1 MNDVHL
7 KLLILKVF
15 IMRKIKITGTGVYIP
30 QSCISSQALASKMQ
44 IDEKVLQKMGMKT
57 RYYANSIEKASYMG
71 AQAAK
76 NALNDAKLTLDDIDL
91 LICASGTMEMPIPCT
106 ASLIHKELQPSQPL
120 PAFDINSTCLSFLT
134 AIDMVSYLIEAN
146 KYRNVLIVSSEIASV
161 GLNYNDLESAS
172 LFSDGAAAVVV
183 SQSPS
188 NESNC
193 IIASNMNTYSAG
205 WNHCMIPGG
214 GTGYPPEKWV
224 LDKDEMFQFHMNG
237 KEVFKLALQV
247 LPDFVSQLFA
257 MGNTA
262 MDEIDIVIPHQASL
276 SAMNILQKKLMIKS
290 ERMINI
296 VEDYGNMIAAS
307 IPMAL
312 HQAIK
317 TRKLFRGH
325 RVLLL
330 GTSAGIS
337 VGGMILEY

>member
-1 MNDVHL
+1 
-7 KLLILKVF
+7 
-15 IMRKIKITGTGVYIP
+15 MRKIKITGTGIYIP
-30 QSCISSQALASKMQ
+30 QSCVSTQALASKMQ
-44 IDEKVLQKMGMKT
+44 IEEKVLQKMGMKT
-57 RYYANSIEKASYMG
+57 RYYASSKERASYMG

-106 ASLIHKELQPSQPL
+106 AALIHKELQPSQPL

-134 AIDMVSYLIEAN
+134 AIDTVSYLIEAS
-146 KYRNVLIVSSEIASV
+146 KYCNILIVSSEIASV
-161 GLNYNDLESAS
+161 GLNYKNLESAS

-183 SQSPS
+183 SKSS
-188 NESNC
+188 SDETSC
-193 IIASNMNTYSAG
+193 IIASCMNTYSAG

-214 GTGYPPEKWV
+214 GTGYPPEKRIP
-224 LDKDEMFQFHMNG
+224 DNQEMFQFHMNG

-247 LPDFVSQLFA
+247 LPSFVSQLFT

-262 MDEIDIVIPHQASL
+262 MDEMDIVIPHQASL
-276 SAMNILQKKLMIKS
+276 SAMNIIQKKLAIRP

-317 TRKLFRGH
+317 TQKLSRGH

-330 GTSAGIS
+330 GTSAGVS